1 MLSLQKILYQ
11 LKILYFGKQDEIL
24 ESELFYHD
32 VPNHESVDKDVRI
45 YMANSVLKNKTDK
58 TSIFSIYKCGSAFLI
73 QTY

>member
-45 YMANSVLKNKTDK
+45 YLA
-58 TSIFSIYKCGSAFLI
+58 TSNYRVILIIGGVHEKKGAFL
-73 QTY
+73 YF